1 MYRNLAKL
9 SFSHINKFAVI
20 LTALC
25 AAFLAIF
32 LPGLFSKAYV
42 HPFGV
47 ILCLFAGPAALYG
60 IYRMLYAI
68 LGGYQKRVRQYIA
81 AAPDPALTQ
90 RQLEQAYAA
99 GRNNGYLCIAG
110 AWVFVQKGPETY
122 LYETQEILWV
132 YERSRTVRHGLFL
145 QFNYHYLMVGLVN
158 GQRLQ
163 FRMSEEQAEITMD
176 LFRIHAP
183 FVVRGY
189 LESLATL
196 FKRDLPEFIRLA
208 RSQQL
213 QKDVVLDQNE

>member
-1 MYRNLAKL
+1 MFQDLKKESFLITLRLSLPLIFLSAIYLIPGIDALVRRGFEEAFSILVLGLIPFSFGLYRM
-9 SFSHINKFAVI
+9 VY
-20 LTALC
+20 ALC
-25 AAFLAIF
+25 
-32 LPGLFSKAYV
+32 
-42 HPFGV
+42 
-47 ILCLFAGPAALYG
+47 
-60 IYRMLYAI
+60 
-68 LGGYQKRVRQYIA
+68 GGYQRRVRQYIA
-81 AAPDPALTQ
+81 GAPNPELTQ
-90 RQLEQAYAA
+90 SQMEQAYNATQKTA
-99 GRNNGYLCIAG
+99 RTCVTP
-110 AWVFVQKGPETY
+110 AWTFIQKGPATY

-145 QFNYHYLMVGLVN
+145 HFDYHYLMVGLAN

-163 FRMSEEQAEITMD
+163 FRMSEEQAEIAMD

-196 FKRDLPEFIRLA
+196 FKRDLLEFIRLA

>member
-1 MYRNLAKL
+1 MFQDLKKESFLITLKL
-9 SFSHINKFAVI
+9 SLPLIFLSAIYLIPGIGTLVRRGFEEAFSI
-20 LTALC
+20 LVLGLIPFSFGLYRMVYALC
-25 AAFLAIF
+25 
-32 LPGLFSKAYV
+32 
-42 HPFGV
+42 
-47 ILCLFAGPAALYG
+47 
-60 IYRMLYAI
+60 
-68 LGGYQKRVRQYIA
+68 GGYQRRVRQYIA
-81 AAPDPALTQ
+81 GAPNPELTQ
-90 RQLEQAYAA
+90 SQMEQAYNATQKTA
-99 GRNNGYLCIAG
+99 RTCVTP
-110 AWVFVQKGPETY
+110 AWTFIQKGPATY

-145 QFNYHYLMVGLVN
+145 HFDYHYLMVGLAN

-163 FRMSEEQAEITMD
+163 FRMSEEQAEIAMD

-208 RSQQL
+208 RSGQL

>member
-1 MYRNLAKL
+1 MFQDLKKESFLITLKL
-9 SFSHINKFAVI
+9 SLPLIFLSAIYLIPGIDALVRRGFEEAFSI
-20 LTALC
+20 LVLGLIPFSFGLYRMVYALC
-25 AAFLAIF
+25 
-32 LPGLFSKAYV
+32 
-42 HPFGV
+42 
-47 ILCLFAGPAALYG
+47 
-60 IYRMLYAI
+60 
-68 LGGYQKRVRQYIA
+68 GGYQRRGRQYIA
-81 AAPDPALTQ
+81 GAPNPELTQ
-90 RQLEQAYAA
+90 SQMEQAYNATQKTA
-99 GRNNGYLCIAG
+99 RTCVTP
-110 AWVFVQKGPETY
+110 AWTFIQKGPATY

-145 QFNYHYLMVGLVN
+145 HFDYHYLMVGLAN

-163 FRMSEEQAEITMD
+163 FRMSEEQAEIAMD

-208 RSQQL
+208 RSGQL

>member
-1 MYRNLAKL
+1 MFQDLKKESFLITLKL
-9 SFSHINKFAVI
+9 SLPLIFLSAIYLIPGIDALVRRGFEEAFSI
-20 LTALC
+20 LVLGLIPFSFGLYRMVYALC
-25 AAFLAIF
+25 
-32 LPGLFSKAYV
+32 
-42 HPFGV
+42 
-47 ILCLFAGPAALYG
+47 
-60 IYRMLYAI
+60 
-68 LGGYQKRVRQYIA
+68 GGYQRRVRQYIA
-81 AAPDPALTQ
+81 GAPNPELTQ
-90 RQLEQAYAA
+90 SQMEQAYNATQKTA
-99 GRNNGYLCIAG
+99 RTCVTP
-110 AWVFVQKGPETY
+110 AWTFIQKGPATY

-145 QFNYHYLMVGLVN
+145 HFDYHYLMVGLAN

-163 FRMSEEQAEITMD
+163 FRMSEEQAEIAMD

-189 LESLATL
+189 LESLSTL

>member
-1 MYRNLAKL
+1 MFQDLKKESFLITLKL
-9 SFSHINKFAVI
+9 SLPLIFLSAIYLIPGIDALVRRGFEEAFSI
-20 LTALC
+20 LVLGLIPFSFGLYRMVYALC
-25 AAFLAIF
+25 
-32 LPGLFSKAYV
+32 
-42 HPFGV
+42 
-47 ILCLFAGPAALYG
+47 
-60 IYRMLYAI
+60 
-68 LGGYQKRVRQYIA
+68 GGYQRRVRQYIA
-81 AAPDPALTQ
+81 GAPNPELTQ
-90 RQLEQAYAA
+90 SQMEQAYNATQKTA
-99 GRNNGYLCIAG
+99 RTCVTP
-110 AWVFVQKGPETY
+110 AWTFIQKGPATY

-145 QFNYHYLMVGLVN
+145 HFDYHYLMVGLAN

-163 FRMSEEQAEITMD
+163 FRMSEEQAEIAMD

-196 FKRDLPEFIRLA
+196 FKRDLPEFTRLA